1 MEVTYSG
8 TPCLTKEQAIAFR
21 QRSDEIATQQNAE
34 KCKRM
39 RAIEEHQALKKAED
53 EL

>member
-1 MEVTYSG
+1 MEVM
-8 TPCLTKEQAIAFR
+8 TKEQAIAFR

-34 KCKRM
+34 KRKRM
-39 RAIEEHQALKKAED
+39 RAIEEHQALKKAEE